1 MTETLRDS
9 VNWALKWIPAP
20 VKTGAKEV
28 ERVVVREVTEV
39 MAPSGRL
46 FIRVA
51 GVSGLLAV
59 GLGAYGA
66 HVLKPGT
73 AQEHLKLVFET
84 GNRYHFFHTLALLA
98 VPLTNRPN
106 LTGSLFCLGMLL
118 FSGSCYGFALTQN
131 ETIRRV
137 TPYGGMLLMAAWAS
151 MIF

>member
-66 HVLKPGT
+66 HGKCSLYQTPNLCKRIPQSYSIGCCS
-73 AQEHLKLVFET
+73 LRLVFS
-84 GNRYHFFHTLALLA
+84 AD
-98 VPLTNRPN
+98 
-106 LTGSLFCLGMLL
+106 
-118 FSGSCYGFALTQN
+118 
-131 ETIRRV
+131 
-137 TPYGGMLLMAAWAS
+137 
-151 MIF
+151 